1 MARKTNSP
9 RDRFDFETRRRE
21 TFRDEFKPP
30 IAEKRAAFDD
40 AVRSGG
46 DTLAAWIDYMAA
58 HRIAAAERS
67 AHENYLHD
75 TAMEDFRKVVDQ
87 VEAWNTELTVAHRYG
102 DTRPPIPAERHVY
115 DFVTIGTVRKLK
127 AEDEKREHPNKF
139 ATRVA
144 QINAEFND
152 LAAELGVGYRRAP
165 DDLSH
170 ILTTDLVDKPHNTP
184 LSLGSIDEKRSYAQA
199 LAEAR
204 EKVIAEQVD
213 QRVAEFRDHR
223 LDALNA

>member
-1 MARKTNSP
+1 MVRKTSSP

-30 IAEKRAAFDD
+30 IAEKRAAFED

-67 AHENYLHD
+67 AHENYLHSS
-75 TAMEDFRKVVDQ
+75 AMEDYEKVVDQ
-87 VEAWNTELTVAHRYG
+87 VNAWNTDLTVANRYG
-102 DTRPPIPAERHVY
+102 DTRPPVPAERRSY
-115 DFVTIGTVRKLK
+115 SFVTVRLK
-127 AEDEKREHPNKF
+127 KEKEPEYPNRF

-152 LAAELGVGYRRAP
+152 LAAELGVDYRRTP

-170 ILTTDLVDKPHNTP
+170 IMTTDLMDKPHGAP